1 MKFSSNSYSNL
12 IGEELLR
19 ISNSQYFY
27 NGIACLDD
35 IGEIELVFSSG
46 KTVCINLRND
56 GESINVR
63 NEEMIIPKG
72 FKISEKETA
81 SWEKLNLEKALCFIG
96 KEVAS
101 ITKMID
107 HYIDQKTDVTSG
119 LKISFND
126 QSFFVY
132 YNCGDEAKFLI
143 NELPCYAGEGIE
155 TRWQ

>member
-1 MKFSSNSYSNL
+1 
-12 IGEELLR
+12 
-19 ISNSQYFY
+19 
-27 NGIACLDD
+27 
-35 IGEIELVFSSG
+35 
-46 KTVCINLRND
+46 
-56 GESINVR
+56 
-63 NEEMIIPKG
+63 MIIPKG

-101 ITKMID
+101 ITQMID

-126 QSFFVY
+126 QSYFVY

-143 NELPCYAGEGIE
+143 NELPCYVGEGIE